1 MIYIVSY
8 DLSNSG
14 QRYDELISKIK
25 ESPAWARL
33 GGSAYL
39 VESDK
44 SATDLRNNYK
54 SCLDEND
61 KIYVGRVSAPAAWSG
76 MPHDVSDW
84 IISKLRENG

>member
-8 DLSNSG
+8 DLLSLG

-33 GGSAYL
+33 GGSTYL
-39 VESDK
+39 VESTK
-44 SATDLRNNYK
+44 SATELRDDYK
-54 SCLDEND
+54 SFLDEND
-61 KIYVGRVSAPAAWSG
+61 KIYVGKVSAPAAWHG

>member
-8 DLSNSG
+8 DLMNPG

-25 ESPAWARL
+25 ESQAWARL

-39 VESDK
+39 VNSDK
-44 SATDLRNNYK
+44 SPVDLRNYYK

-61 KIYVGRVSAPAAWSG
+61 KIYVGKVSAPAAWHG
-76 MPHDVSDW
+76 MPKDVTDW
-84 IISKLRENG
+84 ILSKMKDDE